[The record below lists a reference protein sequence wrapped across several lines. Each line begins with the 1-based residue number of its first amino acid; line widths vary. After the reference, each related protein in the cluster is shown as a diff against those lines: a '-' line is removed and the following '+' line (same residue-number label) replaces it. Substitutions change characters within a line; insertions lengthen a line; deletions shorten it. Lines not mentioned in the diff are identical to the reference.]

1 MKVIPLCGCSKD
13 ALQERLQV
21 LATAGSLSRAK
32 GTVSDVFESRGTFE
46 KDCWS
51 VTEGIVKTL

>member
-21 LATAGSLSRAK
+21 LATAGSLSPDLDDWHETNNTAK
-32 GTVSDVFESRGTFE
+32 AAINTVNIFFIL
-46 KDCWS
+46 KPP
-51 VTEGIVKTL
+51 